1 MGNLILTLKYQYQ
14 CCNSLLDEEVDDSPP
29 VIIDQ
34 LPVHQDPLQSVGSF
48 VTVIGQRPNNNNN

>member
-14 CCNSLLDEEVDDSPP
+14 CCNSLLDEEVDETIP

-34 LPVHQDPLQSVGSF
+34 IPVNNALQSVDSF
-48 VTVIGQRPNNNNN
+48 VTVINHRSNNN